1 MRATL
6 IFTAMACWLLSSVA
20 GAKRNE
26 LVMATTFS
34 PEATA
39 YLISRW
45 QGQPQS
51 VVIRTLNRTSA
62 SLEQLLDS
70 TGSDN
75 VDLVL
80 TSSPMLLQH
89 LQQHQRLANY
99 EGAPE
104 QSQRLVPEPI
114 RNTAVAVAISGFGLL
129 INRTNLA
136 EKQLPLPDDWDDLT
150 DARYQGAL
158 LMSSPSRSDT
168 SHLMVE
174 SLLQQRGWQSGWQT
188 MLSAAGNLITISSR
202 SFGVADKVKSGLGSV
217 GPIIDNYANL
227 LLDDPH
233 LAFHYFPQAAASP
246 TYIAVTSNSHYP
258 AEARRFIQ
266 FLLSPQGQRVLAD
279 TSTGKYPVVPL
290 PADSPRFAQQQK
302 LLQRPPLNDSLI
314 LQRQRLVQKLFDT
327 AISFRLSQLKDAW
340 KALHGAESRLKRPL
354 PEIRALLTAI
364 PVTQAQSEDPQYLKQ
379 FAARSESEQQVME
392 WQLFFQQ
399 QQRKAIKALEE
410 LK

>member
-1 MRATL
+1 MRSAF
-6 IFTAMACWLLSSVA
+6 IFTAMACLLLSTVA
-20 GAKRNE
+20 CAKRNE

-34 PEATA
+34 PDATA
-39 YLISRW
+39 YIISRW

-70 TGSDN
+70 SGSEN
-75 VDLVL
+75 IDLVL

-104 QSQRLVPEPI
+104 QSQQLVPDSI
-114 RNTAVAVAISGFGLL
+114 RSTAVAVAISGFGLL
-129 INRTNLA
+129 INRPNLE
-136 EKQLPLPDDWDDLT
+136 EKQLPLPADWDDLT
-150 DARYQGAL
+150 QARYQGAL

-168 SHLMVE
+168 NHLMVE
-174 SLLQQRGWQSGWQT
+174 SLLQQRGWQPGWEIL
-188 MLSAAGNLITISSR
+188 LSSAGNLITISSR
-202 SFGVADKVKSGLGSV
+202 SFGVADKIKNGLGSV

-233 LAFHYFPQAAASP
+233 LVFRYFPQAAASP
-246 TYIAVTSNSHYP
+246 TYIAITHNSHYP
-258 AEARRFIQ
+258 TEARRFIQ
-266 FLLSPQGQRVLAD
+266 FLLSPQGQQVLAD
-279 TSTGKYPVVPL
+279 TNTGKYPVIPL
-290 PADSPRFAQQQK
+290 PASSPRFAQQQK
-302 LLQRPPLNDSLI
+302 LLHQPPLNYQLL
-314 LQRQRLVQKLFDT
+314 LQRQRMVQKLFDT

-364 PVTQAQSEDPQYLKQ
+364 PVTQAQSEDPHYLKQ
-379 FAARSESEQQVME
+379 FEVRSEAEQQVME

-399 QQRKAIKALEE
+399 QQRKAIKQLEE